1 MKMNE
6 KHLWDQFKGHHY
18 MAHNLP
24 PCKFFTFYLVKD
36 DKEILFACLGTLL
49 QVNKLPSKRVTRFVI
64 LPEFQGLGLSRR
76 VLDAV
81 GQYYHDSKYLLYI
94 VTFHPRLGS
103 LFESSP
109 NWIPTINN
117 QKEYKSTQEVLD
129 GHTASNNLRAG
140 TKMFR
145 YRFSPDTKGE
155 AVEYTLINDILNEN
169 LDVTQLRDR
178 QIRENLERDEVLKER
193 EKIRQKVKAKKEAE
207 LDKQMV
213 PDEEFK
219 NATASLNNL
228 FKRSKRKVKKREKGT
243 NAKN

>member
-1 MKMNE
+1 
-6 KHLWDQFKGHHY
+6 
-18 MAHNLP
+18 
-24 PCKFFTFYLVKD
+24 
-36 DKEILFACLGTLL
+36 
-49 QVNKLPSKRVTRFVI
+49 
-64 LPEFQGLGLSRR
+64 
-76 VLDAV
+76 
-81 GQYYHDSKYLLYI
+81 
-94 VTFHPRLGS
+94 
-103 LFESSP
+103 
-109 NWIPTINN
+109 
-117 QKEYKSTQEVLD
+117 
-129 GHTASNNLRAG
+129 
-140 TKMFR
+140 MFR